1 MSYLKKGKALKKIGM
16 KYEAENIFWVPKEAR
31 WGYLKDNA
39 KDPKIGQIIDDAMI
53 LIEKENP
60 TLKEVLDKRYARPEL
75 DKRRLGELI
84 DLISTIKLHKNGEKD
99 LLGRVYEYFLGQ
111 FASSEGKGGGE
122 FYTPTSVVKTLVE
135 MIEPYRGRIYDP
147 ACGSGGMFIQ
157 SEKFIE
163 EHAGRIDDLSIYG
176 QELNA
181 TTWKLCKM
189 NLAIRG
195 LDGNIGPHQGDTFHD
210 DLHKTLKADYVLANP
225 PFNISDWGGNKLV
238 DDIRWKYGVP
248 PEGNANY
255 AWLEHIVY
263 HLAPN
268 GVAGIVLANGALSSN
283 TSNEGV
289 IRKNLVD
296 AKLVDAIVALPDKLF
311 YSTGIPVSLWIL
323 NRNKIDNPKFRK
335 RADEILFIDGR
346 NLGTMVDRRH
356 RELSDEDIKKIAD
369 TYHNYRNIDGNYED
383 VQGFCKAA
391 KLEEV
396 REHEYVLTPGR
407 YVGIEE
413 QEDDGV
419 PFEEKMEALTSELG
433 ELFEKSRSLEEEIR
447 KNLGG
452 IVMSFNEW
460 TSIKLG
466 ELIESISIKHDFEKD
481 ELIFLN
487 TSDVLEGKVLH
498 DNYSEVSKMP
508 GQAKKSIQKGDI
520 LFSEIR
526 PKNKRFA
533 YIDFDAKDFVVSTKL
548 MVLRRKSSLINNK
561 FLYKLLTSDR
571 MLNYLQH
578 IAEGRSGTFPQITF
592 SELKNI
598 YVLLPSIQEQIAIAK
613 TLDDLDGKIEI
624 NNKINK
630 ALEEM
635 AQAIFKQWF
644 VDFEFP
650 NEEGKPYKSSGGE
663 MVESE
668 LGMIPK
674 GWDSKSLLDIA
685 DYLNGLAMQKFR
697 PEDDEKG
704 IPVLKN

>member
-1 MSYLKKGKALKKIGM
+1 MSTANIGFEETLWKSADKLRGSMDSAEYKYVVLGLIFM
-16 KYEAENIFWVPKEAR
+16 KYISDKFETKYNELLEEGEGFEEDRDEYEAENIFWVPKEAR

-60 TLKEVLDKRYARPEL
+60 TLKGVLDKRYARPEL

-84 DLISTIKLHKNGEKD
+84 DLISTIRLHKNGEKD

-225 PFNISDWGGNKLV
+225 PFNISDWGGNKLT

-296 AKLVDAIVALPDKLF
+296 SKLVDAIVALPDKLF

-356 RELSDEDIKKIAD
+356 RELSDEDVKKIAD

-452 IVMSFNEW
+452 I
-460 TSIKLG
+460 G
-466 ELIESISIKHDFEKD
+466 
-481 ELIFLN
+481 
-487 TSDVLEGKVLH
+487 
-498 DNYSEVSKMP
+498 Y
-508 GQAKKSIQKGDI
+508 
-520 LFSEIR
+520 
-526 PKNKRFA
+526 
-533 YIDFDAKDFVVSTKL
+533 
-548 MVLRRKSSLINNK
+548 
-561 FLYKLLTSDR
+561 
-571 MLNYLQH
+571 
-578 IAEGRSGTFPQITF
+578 
-592 SELKNI
+592 
-598 YVLLPSIQEQIAIAK
+598 
-613 TLDDLDGKIEI
+613 
-624 NNKINK
+624 
-630 ALEEM
+630 
-635 AQAIFKQWF
+635 
-644 VDFEFP
+644 EF
-650 NEEGKPYKSSGGE
+650 
-663 MVESE
+663 
-668 LGMIPK
+668 
-674 GWDSKSLLDIA
+674 
-685 DYLNGLAMQKFR
+685 
-697 PEDDEKG
+697 
-704 IPVLKN
+704 

>member
-1 MSYLKKGKALKKIGM
+1 MSTANIGFEETLWKSADKLRGSMDSAEYKYVVLGLIFM
-16 KYEAENIFWVPKEAR
+16 KYISDKFETKYNELLEEGEGFEEDRDEYEAENIFWVPKEAR

-60 TLKEVLDKRYARPEL
+60 TLKGVLDKRYARPEL

-225 PFNISDWGGNKLV
+225 PFNISDWGGNKLT

-335 RADEILFIDGR
+335 RADEILFIDAR

-356 RELSDEDIKKIAD
+356 RELSDEDVKKIAD

-407 YVGIEE
+407 YVGIVE

-452 IVMSFNEW
+452 I
-460 TSIKLG
+460 G
-466 ELIESISIKHDFEKD
+466 
-481 ELIFLN
+481 
-487 TSDVLEGKVLH
+487 
-498 DNYSEVSKMP
+498 Y
-508 GQAKKSIQKGDI
+508 
-520 LFSEIR
+520 
-526 PKNKRFA
+526 
-533 YIDFDAKDFVVSTKL
+533 
-548 MVLRRKSSLINNK
+548 
-561 FLYKLLTSDR
+561 
-571 MLNYLQH
+571 
-578 IAEGRSGTFPQITF
+578 
-592 SELKNI
+592 
-598 YVLLPSIQEQIAIAK
+598 
-613 TLDDLDGKIEI
+613 
-624 NNKINK
+624 
-630 ALEEM
+630 
-635 AQAIFKQWF
+635 
-644 VDFEFP
+644 EF
-650 NEEGKPYKSSGGE
+650 
-663 MVESE
+663 
-668 LGMIPK
+668 
-674 GWDSKSLLDIA
+674 
-685 DYLNGLAMQKFR
+685 
-697 PEDDEKG
+697 
-704 IPVLKN
+704 

>member
-1 MSYLKKGKALKKIGM
+1 MSTANIGFEETLWKSADKLRGSMDSAEYKYVVLGLIFM
-16 KYEAENIFWVPKEAR
+16 KYISDKFETKYNELLEEGEGFEEDRDEYEAENIFWVPKEAR

-60 TLKEVLDKRYARPEL
+60 TLKGVLDKRYARPEL

-225 PFNISDWGGNKLV
+225 PFNISDWGGNKLT

-346 NLGTMVDRRH
+346 NLGAMVDRRH
-356 RELSDEDIKKIAD
+356 RELSYEDVKKIAD

-452 IVMSFNEW
+452 I
-460 TSIKLG
+460 G
-466 ELIESISIKHDFEKD
+466 
-481 ELIFLN
+481 
-487 TSDVLEGKVLH
+487 
-498 DNYSEVSKMP
+498 
-508 GQAKKSIQKGDI
+508 
-520 LFSEIR
+520 
-526 PKNKRFA
+526 
-533 YIDFDAKDFVVSTKL
+533 
-548 MVLRRKSSLINNK
+548 
-561 FLYKLLTSDR
+561 
-571 MLNYLQH
+571 
-578 IAEGRSGTFPQITF
+578 
-592 SELKNI
+592 
-598 YVLLPSIQEQIAIAK
+598 
-613 TLDDLDGKIEI
+613 
-624 NNKINK
+624 
-630 ALEEM
+630 
-635 AQAIFKQWF
+635 
-644 VDFEFP
+644 
-650 NEEGKPYKSSGGE
+650 
-663 MVESE
+663 
-668 LGMIPK
+668 
-674 GWDSKSLLDIA
+674 
-685 DYLNGLAMQKFR
+685 FR
-697 PEDDEKG
+697 
-704 IPVLKN
+704 L

>member
-1 MSYLKKGKALKKIGM
+1 MSSANIGFEETLWKSADKLRGSMDSAEYKYVVLGLIFM
-16 KYEAENIFWVPKEAR
+16 KYISDKFETKYEELVEEGDGFEEDRDEYEAENIFWVPKEAR

-53 LIEKENP
+53 LIEKENT
-60 TLKEVLDKRYARPEL
+60 TLKGVLDKRYARPEI

-135 MIEPYRGRIYDP
+135 MIEPYKGRIYDP

-163 EHAGRIDDLSIYG
+163 EHAGRIGDLSIYG

-195 LDGNIGPHQGDTFHD
+195 LDGNIGPNQADTFHD

-225 PFNISDWGGNKLV
+225 PFNISDWGGNKLTEDV
-238 DDIRWKYGVP
+238 RWKYGVP

-268 GVAGIVLANGALSSN
+268 GVAGVVLANGALSSN

-323 NRNKIDNPKFRK
+323 NRNKIDNPKFRQ
-335 RADEILFIDGR
+335 RADEILFIDAR
-346 NLGTMVDRRH
+346 NLGNMVDRRH
-356 RELSDEDIKKIAD
+356 RELSEGDIKKIAD
-369 TYHNYRNIDGNYED
+369 TYHNYRNLNGQYED
-383 VQGFCKAA
+383 IQGFCKAA
-391 KLEEV
+391 KLDEV

-413 QEDDGV
+413 QEDDGI
-419 PFEEKMEALTSELG
+419 PFEEKMETLTSELG
-433 ELFEKSRSLEEEIR
+433 ELFAKSRRLEDEIR

-452 IVMSFNEW
+452 IGF
-460 TSIKLG
+460 
-466 ELIESISIKHDFEKD
+466 DF
-481 ELIFLN
+481 
-487 TSDVLEGKVLH
+487 
-498 DNYSEVSKMP
+498 
-508 GQAKKSIQKGDI
+508 
-520 LFSEIR
+520 
-526 PKNKRFA
+526 
-533 YIDFDAKDFVVSTKL
+533 
-548 MVLRRKSSLINNK
+548 
-561 FLYKLLTSDR
+561 
-571 MLNYLQH
+571 
-578 IAEGRSGTFPQITF
+578 
-592 SELKNI
+592 
-598 YVLLPSIQEQIAIAK
+598 
-613 TLDDLDGKIEI
+613 
-624 NNKINK
+624 
-630 ALEEM
+630 
-635 AQAIFKQWF
+635 
-644 VDFEFP
+644 
-650 NEEGKPYKSSGGE
+650 
-663 MVESE
+663 
-668 LGMIPK
+668 
-674 GWDSKSLLDIA
+674 
-685 DYLNGLAMQKFR
+685 
-697 PEDDEKG
+697 
-704 IPVLKN
+704 

>member
-1 MSYLKKGKALKKIGM
+1 MSSANIGFEETLWKSADKLRGSMDSAEYKYVVLGLIFM
-16 KYEAENIFWVPKEAR
+16 KYISDKFETKYEELVEEGDGFEEDRDEYEAENIFWVPKEAR

-60 TLKEVLDKRYARPEL
+60 TLKGVLDKRYARPEL

-84 DLISTIKLHKNGEKD
+84 DLISTIRLHKNGEKD

-135 MIEPYRGRIYDP
+135 MIEPYKGRIYDP

-195 LDGNIGPHQGDTFHD
+195 LDGNIGQHQADTFHD

-225 PFNISDWGGNKLV
+225 PFNISDWGGNKLTEDV
-238 DDIRWKYGVP
+238 RWKYGVP

-268 GVAGIVLANGALSSN
+268 GVAGVVLANGALSSN

-323 NRNKIDNPKFRK
+323 NRNKKDNPKFRE
-335 RADEILFIDGR
+335 REDEILFIDAR

-356 RELSDEDIKKIAD
+356 RELSEEDIKKISD
-369 TYHNYRNIDGNYED
+369 TYHNYRNLNRQYED
-383 VQGFCKAA
+383 IQGFCKAA
-391 KLEEV
+391 KLDEV

-413 QEDDGV
+413 QEDDGI
-419 PFEEKMEALTSELG
+419 PFEEKMEVLTSELG
-433 ELFEKSRSLEEEIR
+433 ELFKKSRHLEDEIR

-452 IVMSFNEW
+452 I
-460 TSIKLG
+460 G
-466 ELIESISIKHDFEKD
+466 YEL
-481 ELIFLN
+481 
-487 TSDVLEGKVLH
+487 
-498 DNYSEVSKMP
+498 
-508 GQAKKSIQKGDI
+508 
-520 LFSEIR
+520 
-526 PKNKRFA
+526 
-533 YIDFDAKDFVVSTKL
+533 
-548 MVLRRKSSLINNK
+548 
-561 FLYKLLTSDR
+561 
-571 MLNYLQH
+571 
-578 IAEGRSGTFPQITF
+578 
-592 SELKNI
+592 
-598 YVLLPSIQEQIAIAK
+598 
-613 TLDDLDGKIEI
+613 
-624 NNKINK
+624 
-630 ALEEM
+630 
-635 AQAIFKQWF
+635 
-644 VDFEFP
+644 
-650 NEEGKPYKSSGGE
+650 
-663 MVESE
+663 
-668 LGMIPK
+668 
-674 GWDSKSLLDIA
+674 
-685 DYLNGLAMQKFR
+685 
-697 PEDDEKG
+697 
-704 IPVLKN
+704 

>member
-1 MSYLKKGKALKKIGM
+1 MSTANIGFEETLWKSADKLRGSMDSAEYTYVVLGLIFMKYLSDKFETKYNELLEEGEGFEEDRDE
-16 KYEAENIFWVPKEAR
+16 YEAENIFWVPKEAR

-60 TLKEVLDKRYARPEL
+60 TLKGVLDKRYARPEL

-346 NLGTMVDRRH
+346 NLGAMVDRRH

-383 VQGFCKAA
+383 IQGFCKAA

-407 YVGIEE
+407 YVGIVE

-452 IVMSFNEW
+452 I
-460 TSIKLG
+460 G
-466 ELIESISIKHDFEKD
+466 
-481 ELIFLN
+481 
-487 TSDVLEGKVLH
+487 
-498 DNYSEVSKMP
+498 Y
-508 GQAKKSIQKGDI
+508 
-520 LFSEIR
+520 
-526 PKNKRFA
+526 
-533 YIDFDAKDFVVSTKL
+533 
-548 MVLRRKSSLINNK
+548 
-561 FLYKLLTSDR
+561 
-571 MLNYLQH
+571 
-578 IAEGRSGTFPQITF
+578 
-592 SELKNI
+592 
-598 YVLLPSIQEQIAIAK
+598 
-613 TLDDLDGKIEI
+613 
-624 NNKINK
+624 
-630 ALEEM
+630 
-635 AQAIFKQWF
+635 
-644 VDFEFP
+644 EF
-650 NEEGKPYKSSGGE
+650 
-663 MVESE
+663 
-668 LGMIPK
+668 
-674 GWDSKSLLDIA
+674 
-685 DYLNGLAMQKFR
+685 
-697 PEDDEKG
+697 
-704 IPVLKN
+704 

>member
-1 MSYLKKGKALKKIGM
+1 MSSANIGFEETLWKSADKLRGSMDSAEYKYVVLGLIFM
-16 KYEAENIFWVPKEAR
+16 KYISDKFETKYEELVEEGDGFEEDRDEYEAENIFWVPKEAR

-60 TLKEVLDKRYARPEL
+60 TLKGVLDKRYARPEL

-84 DLISTIKLHKNGEKD
+84 DLISTIRLHKNGEKD
-99 LLGRVYEYFLGQ
+99 LLGRVYEYFLAQ

-135 MIEPYRGRIYDP
+135 MIEPYKGRIYDP

-163 EHAGRIDDLSIYG
+163 EHTGRIGDLSIYG

-195 LDGNIGPHQGDTFHD
+195 LDGNIGPHQADTFHD

-225 PFNISDWGGNKLV
+225 PFNISDWGGNKLTEDV
-238 DDIRWKYGVP
+238 RWKYGVP

-268 GVAGIVLANGALSSN
+268 GVAGVVLANGALSSN

-323 NRNKIDNPKFRK
+323 NRNKKDNPKFRE
-335 RADEILFIDGR
+335 REDEILFIDAR

-356 RELSDEDIKKIAD
+356 RELSEEDIKKISD
-369 TYHNYRNIDGNYED
+369 TYHNYRNLNGQYED
-383 VQGFCKAA
+383 IKGFCKAA

-407 YVGIEE
+407 YVGIKE
-413 QEDDGV
+413 QEDDGI
-419 PFEEKMEALTSELG
+419 PFEEKMKALTSELG
-433 ELFEKSRSLEEEIR
+433 ELFEKSRSLEDEIR

-452 IVMSFNEW
+452 I
-460 TSIKLG
+460 G
-466 ELIESISIKHDFEKD
+466 
-481 ELIFLN
+481 
-487 TSDVLEGKVLH
+487 
-498 DNYSEVSKMP
+498 Y
-508 GQAKKSIQKGDI
+508 
-520 LFSEIR
+520 
-526 PKNKRFA
+526 
-533 YIDFDAKDFVVSTKL
+533 
-548 MVLRRKSSLINNK
+548 
-561 FLYKLLTSDR
+561 
-571 MLNYLQH
+571 
-578 IAEGRSGTFPQITF
+578 
-592 SELKNI
+592 
-598 YVLLPSIQEQIAIAK
+598 
-613 TLDDLDGKIEI
+613 
-624 NNKINK
+624 
-630 ALEEM
+630 
-635 AQAIFKQWF
+635 
-644 VDFEFP
+644 EF
-650 NEEGKPYKSSGGE
+650 
-663 MVESE
+663 
-668 LGMIPK
+668 
-674 GWDSKSLLDIA
+674 
-685 DYLNGLAMQKFR
+685 
-697 PEDDEKG
+697 
-704 IPVLKN
+704 

>member
-1 MSYLKKGKALKKIGM
+1 MSTANIGFEETLWKSADKLRGSMDSAEYKYVVLGLIFM
-16 KYEAENIFWVPKEAR
+16 KYISDKFETKYNELLEEREGFEEDRDEYEAENIFWVPKEAR

-60 TLKEVLDKRYARPEL
+60 TLKGVLDKRYARPEL

-84 DLISTIKLHKNGEKD
+84 DLISTIRLHKNGEKD

-225 PFNISDWGGNKLV
+225 PFNISDWGGNKLT

-356 RELSDEDIKKIAD
+356 RELSDEDVKKIAD

-396 REHEYVLTPGR
+396 MEHEYVLTPGR

-452 IVMSFNEW
+452 I
-460 TSIKLG
+460 G
-466 ELIESISIKHDFEKD
+466 
-481 ELIFLN
+481 
-487 TSDVLEGKVLH
+487 
-498 DNYSEVSKMP
+498 Y
-508 GQAKKSIQKGDI
+508 
-520 LFSEIR
+520 
-526 PKNKRFA
+526 
-533 YIDFDAKDFVVSTKL
+533 
-548 MVLRRKSSLINNK
+548 
-561 FLYKLLTSDR
+561 
-571 MLNYLQH
+571 
-578 IAEGRSGTFPQITF
+578 
-592 SELKNI
+592 
-598 YVLLPSIQEQIAIAK
+598 
-613 TLDDLDGKIEI
+613 
-624 NNKINK
+624 
-630 ALEEM
+630 
-635 AQAIFKQWF
+635 
-644 VDFEFP
+644 EF
-650 NEEGKPYKSSGGE
+650 
-663 MVESE
+663 
-668 LGMIPK
+668 
-674 GWDSKSLLDIA
+674 
-685 DYLNGLAMQKFR
+685 
-697 PEDDEKG
+697 
-704 IPVLKN
+704 